1 MSRNGVLAEIPAWYD
16 DCFPVTDWPLYVL
29 YAERGDIGYIPEV
42 MGTYRLHAGGLY
54 PPLPEAAKLRSVD
67 WFYPVA
73 RAMATRA
80 RRHRGNA

>member
-1 MSRNGVLAEIPAWYD
+1 MRFGGVLAEIPAWYD

-29 YAERGDIGYIPEV
+29 YAERGDIAYIPEV

-54 PPLPEAAKLRSVD
+54 PSLPEAAKLRSVD